1 MPFKASSM
9 EVLNLLLQ
17 FDRANQG
24 GGIKVHSNAR
34 PEVITACETL
44 FSKGLIDQ
52 LDGGF
57 LTDAGLEALVHAQ
70 VLASLL
76 SDNTNP

>member
-1 MPFKASSM
+1 MPFKANSM

-34 PEVITACETL
+34 PEVITAC
-44 FSKGLIDQ
+44 
-52 LDGGF
+52 
-57 LTDAGLEALVHAQ
+57 
-70 VLASLL
+70 
-76 SDNTNP
+76 